1 MRESALSLV
10 ANSMFSTA
18 GQPTEATTAGV
29 PSPCISVC
37 RIDPE
42 TGWCEGCY
50 RTIGE
55 IAHWGALGNDE
66 KLGVWAELARRR
78 AAGR

>member
-1 MRESALSLV
+1 VRESALSS
-10 ANSMFSTA
+10 AAESMFSTA
-18 GQPTEATTAGV
+18 GQPPEATTAGV

-50 RTIGE
+50 RTIDE
-55 IAHWGALGNDE
+55 IARWGALGNDE

-78 AAGR
+78 GAGR